1 MLKITLFS
9 ILLLVSSASM
19 SSRADD
25 WALKDKDGTTF
36 TLSSLHGKWV
46 LVNFW
51 APWCPPCLQEIP
63 DLVAIQNHHTDLQI
77 LGVAVMYRAK
87 REVLDIVQS
96 KAMTYPV
103 IMGNEDIAGDFGG
116 ITGLPTSLLY
126 NPSGKLVGRHNG
138 PLNTFD
144 IEQALKGNS
153 GIFMP

>member
-1 MLKITLFS
+1 MLKITLVS
-9 ILLLVSSASM
+9 ILLLIASASLCAK
-19 SSRADD
+19 ADD

-36 TLSSLHGKWV
+36 KLSGLQGKWV

-63 DLVAIQNHHTDLQI
+63 DLVAIQNQHTDLQV

-87 REVLDIVQS
+87 KEVLDIVQS

-103 IMGNEDIAGDFGG
+103 IMGNEDIASDFGG

-126 NPSGKLVGRHNG
+126 NPSGKLVGRHDG
-138 PLNTFD
+138 PLNVND

-153 GIFMP
+153 GIFTP